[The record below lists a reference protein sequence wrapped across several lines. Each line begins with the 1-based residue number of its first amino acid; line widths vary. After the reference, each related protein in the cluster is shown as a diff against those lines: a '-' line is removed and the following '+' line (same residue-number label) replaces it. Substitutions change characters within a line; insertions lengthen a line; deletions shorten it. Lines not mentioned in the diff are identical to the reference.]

1 MIRNAS
7 AIVANSQA
15 LRMAVSK
22 WKQELPESTH
32 IAIDALNKMRQE
44 VANDLDAKQKQWVGE
59 NKLIHAGAAKAL
71 ADELRKA
78 IK

>member
-7 AIVANSQA
+7 AIIANSQA

-22 WKQELPESTH
+22 WKKDLPESTH
-32 IAIDALNKMRQE
+32 VAIDALNKIREE
-44 VANDLDAKQKQWVGE
+44 VAFDLDAKQAKWIGE